1 MESDQSAQNLLSL
14 WRIRCPDIR
23 HTDLLLT
30 FASPTDEEY
39 IMKTRFFIFTVL
51 LHLFL
56 YQTALCGLAEQTE
69 ALFSLKDL
77 SIQDLTDAYPIH
89 LNGESVTISEP
100 GIYALSGTI
109 ENGSVTV
116 NAGDTGTVYLLLNN
130 VSVSNDNGS
139 AISISSAEKVILT
152 MIEGTKNT
160 FTQNASD
167 EDLAVIDSTSDLTIN
182 GNGILIVNG
191 TGGDGIRSQNRL
203 RIVSGNIAVAACKD
217 ALSGNTAVCI
227 GSGSITAT
235 SESGDCIKAGDS
247 MQKDTGSIFISGGV
261 LQLST
266 GGGTGLMP
274 FSTDPLPAVSLLH
287 LPDAGETELS
297 GSLKGLNAA
306 YIQITAGCLTI
317 DTVNDAIHSSGDA
330 NILGGILTVLTH
342 DSAIHAGKTL
352 TVSDGTIDILQSFRG
367 LSAADLKLNGGII
380 HITASSDG
388 ISSKGIK
395 PDQLLSSAGD
405 TQGKHSAASDTLS
418 LAGTDLYVLSGG
430 DGINVQNLT
439 MSSGE
444 VYIESLQ
451 SDMNAAL
458 DYEGSFVLTGGTLIA
473 LGSSETAQGV
483 SRTSIPGTMLTV
495 KSGSLSVSTAEGT
508 QLLSFE
514 TAGHFDSAVIYSE
527 QFMQNTAY
535 LITTGSLTQSAVMT
549 LDPTDP

>member
-1 MESDQSAQNLLSL
+1 
-14 WRIRCPDIR
+14 
-23 HTDLLLT
+23 
-30 FASPTDEEY
+30 
-39 IMKTRFFIFTVL
+39 MKTRLFIVTVL

-56 YQTALCGLAEQTE
+56 FQAALCGLAEQTE

-116 NAGDTGTVYLLLNN
+116 NADDTGTVYLLLNN

-139 AISISSAEKVILT
+139 AISIRSAEKVILT

-160 FTQNASD
+160 FTQNAFASD
-167 EDLAVIDSTSDLTIN
+167 ENLPVIDSTSDLTIN

-395 PDQLLSSAGD
+395 PDQLLSPAGD

-495 KSGSLSVSTAEGT
+495 KSGSLSISTAEGT